1 MLFLRIKVFV
11 LRRKLNEY
19 VKEYIRIPY
28 RDAASPALPAIFPCI
43 AFTLIFIA
51 YLCSE
56 KNKSKIGSARHNR
69 SKLCAMML
77 PARTIRIRTN
87 K

>member
-11 LRRKLNEY
+11 LRRKINDY

-28 RDAASPALPAIFPCI
+28 RAAASQALPAIFPCI

-51 YLCSE
+51 YLCRGKKQIE
-56 KNKSKIGSARHNR
+56 DRQR
-69 SKLCAMML
+69 
-77 PARTIRIRTN
+77 PA
-87 K
+87 